1 MPQESPP
8 PHPGSYIKQQVLP
21 AGMTVTAAAKRLG
34 VGRPAL
40 SNLLNGNASLS
51 SDMAMRMQK
60 AFGES
65 GEALLKMQAAYD
77 RSLARAREP
86 EIAVRSYSP
95 SFLDIK
101 AIQIQ
106 AWADRIE
113 TRAELGAL
121 LRRLVASTGKDLTKV
136 DFPAYEN
143 SQRPG
148 WDGNVVA
155 GSATP
160 WIPLGVSGWEFGVNH
175 DVSQKAEQ
183 DYRARTLEVSADA
196 RIATTFVF
204 VTPRNWPGKNTWA
217 SAKRATAKWKDIRVY
232 DASDLE
238 QWLEDSVP
246 AQAWMSERLPLGI
259 SPIQSL
265 DACWKAWAGVTNP
278 ELSKALFRPTA
289 EASGKKLAE
298 WLERPAGDPFT
309 VVADSE
315 EEALAALV
323 CAFESEALAETNA
336 GDRVVVLRS
345 ADAMAKV
352 AIASSNF
359 VAVLASAEAER
370 ESSGL
375 HHTHHVIVVTRRN
388 AVEGDPGMTV
398 DLVDDTTFR
407 EALETMGFEND
418 DIDRLG
424 RESGHSQT
432 VLRRRLA
439 KLPAIKSPP
448 WATQPDITNRLIPLV
463 FVGAWDSTFEADQAI
478 VSDLAAVPYDTIEKT
493 VAELVGEGQ
502 SPVWSIGQVRGV
514 VSKTDAFYAVQRL
527 VTSADLHR
535 FFKLARV
542 VLSESDPA
550 LELPE
555 DKRWASNLYGKSRRH
570 SAIIREGLCETLVL
584 LAVHG
589 DNLFKDRLGFN
600 VEVHVN
606 ELIRDLLT
614 PLDPLTWQS
623 QRKDLPRYAEAAPDV
638 FLDILDQDLRSDEP
652 KVYALMQPTDS
663 GPFSSPGRTGLLWAL
678 ETLAWNPR
686 WLFHVVTIL
695 AKLSELK
702 VDDNWINKPEN
713 SLASIFR
720 CWMPQTAA
728 TIDKRLEAL
737 DLLIRKNAGVGW
749 RICVNQFDQHSTV
762 GHYSSRPR
770 WRRDAAGA
778 GEVVTNLEAYQMA
791 RRAVDRAIG
800 WATHT
805 EYTLGDLV
813 EHLGRIPDDQEAV
826 WAQVIAWAATNPA
839 DACKATLRERIR
851 RSTMTVQSHRQ
862 RGGVAVPPR
871 AHEAYE
877 ALVPDDIVLR
887 HQWLFA
893 QQWVHESA
901 DEIMD
906 EDLDFEKREERISSL
921 RETTL
926 REIWRTAGHEGI
938 ARLCDLS
945 EAPYMVG
952 WHLASGVFDADQAEQ
967 FAVTV
972 VGHERAQ
979 LNRKMDSCLSG
990 MLSRLSP
997 AVRETI
1003 LANSIK
1009 DFPTNYRY
1017 SPAGVAHLMHLA
1029 PFGAG
1034 TWKFV
1039 DVLPQ
1044 PVRQKYWRDISPS
1057 RFFHEDAAEANRVVD
1072 ELLRA
1077 DRPRAAFNTVEMV
1090 FAKIT
1095 SDRLTRLL
1103 VEAATNR
1110 SEPAGH
1116 NQLAPH
1122 DISDAF
1128 KELSRRSDVTQE
1140 ELARLEFLYIE
1151 ALSHTEH
1158 GIKNLECELATSP
1171 QLFLQALVFAF
1182 RRNDEGE
1189 DPPELRPGN
1198 QDTASGLAS
1207 AAYRLLSS
1215 AKRLPG
1221 TNDDGEVDAR
1231 KLRDWV
1237 TQVRMLTHQHAR
1249 EAVGDSI
1256 IGQLLASSPEGAG
1269 GMWPSEP
1276 VREVLEDIGTAEMA
1290 NGMMTGRYNARG
1302 PHFRAPGG
1310 GAERDL
1316 AAQYREQSAGA
1327 ASRYPFT
1334 ARMLKGLASMY
1345 DRDAEWQD
1353 TEAKTRKRL
1362 RH

>member
-1 MPQESPP
+1 
-8 PHPGSYIKQQVLP
+8 
-21 AGMTVTAAAKRLG
+21 MT
-34 VGRPAL
+34 
-40 SNLLNGNASLS
+40 
-51 SDMAMRMQK
+51 
-60 AFGES
+60 
-65 GEALLKMQAAYD
+65 
-77 RSLARAREP
+77 
-86 EIAVRSYSP
+86 
-95 SFLDIK
+95 
-101 AIQIQ
+101 
-106 AWADRIE
+106 
-113 TRAELGAL
+113 
-121 LRRLVASTGKDLTKV
+121 STGKGLTKV

-143 SQRPG
+143 SQRSG

-160 WIPLGVSGWEFGVNH
+160 WIPRGVSGWEFGVNH
-175 DVSQKAEQ
+175 DVTQKAEQ
-183 DYRARTLEVSADA
+183 DYRARTLEVSDNA
-196 RIATTFVF
+196 RTETTFVF
-204 VTPRNWPGKNTWA
+204 VTPRNWPGKTTWVT
-217 SAKRATAKWKDIRVY
+217 AKRATGKWKDIRVY

-246 AQAWMSERLPLGI
+246 AQAWMSERLPMGS

-265 DACWKAWAGVTNP
+265 EACWKAWAGVTHP

-323 CAFESEALAETNA
+323 CAFESEALAKTNT

-345 ADAMAKV
+345 ADAMAKA
-352 AIASSNF
+352 AIASSSF

-375 HHTHHVIVVTRRN
+375 HRTHHVIVVTRRN
-388 AVEGDPGMTV
+388 AVEGDPSMTV
-398 DLVDDTTFR
+398 DLVDDATFR
-407 EALETMGFEND
+407 EALGTMGFDHD
-418 DIDRLG
+418 DVQRLA

-448 WATQPDITNRLIPLV
+448 WATQQDIANRLIPLV
-463 FVGAWDSTFEADQAI
+463 FVGAWNYTYEADQAI
-478 VSDLAAVPYDTIEKT
+478 VSDLAEVPYDTIEKM

-502 SPVWSIGQVRGV
+502 SPVWSIGHVRGV

-535 FFKLARV
+535 FFRLARV

-550 LELPE
+550 LELSE

-570 SAIIREGLCETLVL
+570 SAILREGLCETLVL

-589 DNLFKDRLGFN
+589 NNLFKVRLGFD

-606 ELIRDLLT
+606 ALIRDLLT
-614 PLDPLTWQS
+614 PLDPSTWQS
-623 QRKDLPRYAEAAPDV
+623 QRMDLPPYAEAAPDV
-638 FLDILDQDLRSDEP
+638 FLDILDQDLHSAEP
-652 KVYALMQPTDS
+652 KVYALMRPTDS
-663 GPFSSPGRTGLLWAL
+663 GPFSSPSRAGLLWAL

-702 VDDNWINKPEN
+702 VDDNWVNKPEN
-713 SLASIFR
+713 SLTSIFR

-728 TIDKRLEAL
+728 PIDKRLEAL
-737 DLLIRKNAGVGW
+737 DLLIRKNPEMGW
-749 RICVNQFDQHSTV
+749 RICVNQFDQHSTI

-770 WRRDAAGA
+770 WRRDAAAA
-778 GEVVTNLEAYQMA
+778 GDVVTNLEAHQMA

-839 DACKATLRERIR
+839 EACKATLRERIC
-851 RSTMTVQSHRQ
+851 RSTMTVQSR
-862 RGGVAVPPR
+862 RRRDGGAVPPR

-893 QQWVHESA
+893 QQWVHEFA
-901 DEIMD
+901 DELMD
-906 EDLDFEKREERISSL
+906 DDLDVEKREERISML
-921 RETTL
+921 RENTL
-926 REIWRTAGHEGI
+926 REIWESAGYEGI
-938 ARLCDLS
+938 ARLCELS

-952 WHLASGVFDADQAEQ
+952 SHLASGVFDAGQAEQ
-967 FAVTV
+967 FAVAV
-972 VGHERAQ
+972 VGHERTKRNQ
-979 LNRKMDSCLSG
+979 KMDSCLTG
-990 MLSRLSP
+990 LLSRLSP

-1003 LANSIK
+1003 LTNSIK
-1009 DFPTNYRY
+1009 DFPTNNRY
-1017 SPAGVAHLMHLA
+1017 SPTGIARLMLRA

-1034 TWKFV
+1034 TWKVV
-1039 DVLPQ
+1039 DVLPEEVQ
-1044 PVRQKYWRDISPS
+1044 RKYWKDVSPS
-1057 RFFHEDAAEANRVVD
+1057 RFVHEDAADVNRVVD
-1072 ELLRA
+1072 ELLLA
-1077 DRPRAAFNTVEMV
+1077 DRPRAAFNTVEMA

-1110 SEPAGH
+1110 SEAAGH
-1116 NQLAPH
+1116 YQLAPH

-1128 KELSRRSDVTQE
+1128 KELSRRSNVTQE

-1151 ALSHTEH
+1151 ALNHTAH

-1182 RRNDEGE
+1182 RRDDEGE

-1215 AKRLPG
+1215 AKRVPG

-1231 KLRDWV
+1231 KLRDWLI
-1237 TQVRMLTHQHAR
+1237 QVRVLTHQHAR
-1249 EAVGDSI
+1249 QAVGDSI
-1256 IGQLLASSPEGAG
+1256 IGQLLARSPEGAG

-1276 VREVLEDIGTAEMA
+1276 VREVLEDIGTAKIA

-1302 PHFRAPGG
+1302 AHVRAPGG
-1310 GAERDL
+1310 AAERDL
-1316 AAQYREQSAGA
+1316 AAQYRELSAGA

-1334 ARMLKGLASMY
+1334 ALMLEGLASMY
-1345 DRDAEWQD
+1345 DHDAEWHD
-1353 TEAKTRKRL
+1353 TEAKARQRL